1 MDLNVKLQ
9 VFEGP
14 LDLLLHLLDKN
25 KVNIYDIPIAEI
37 TDQYLEYVALMR
49 QEITP
54 GLSSSESS
62 VDAAN
67 MPISTADSDS
77 LTPTANEDNALPMD
91 ADTRV
96 KAMDLMSE
104 FMLMA
109 ATLLEIKA
117 RMLLPPDPNAEEEE
131 EDPRADLVARLLEY
145 KMYKCMAAELKDLQL
160 EASHTLYKP
169 PTIPKEVLAY
179 EEPVNLDEL
188 FSGVTLERLNAI
200 FQEVMKKKKQRVDP
214 IRSKFGRIQKEEV
227 SLERRTAELKSYASS
242 HAKFSFRGLLEG
254 QGGKEEVIVTF
265 LAILELMKTGEIT
278 ITQESLFADI
288 YIESK
293 IAHEAESNKMSDE

>member
-14 LDLLLHLLDKN
+14 LDLLLHLLEKN

-49 QEITP
+49 QEMTQTQEPETLNPDMQDTLQGQGISAS
-54 GLSSSESS
+54 GAH
-62 VDAAN
+62 DAA
-67 MPISTADSDS
+67 A
-77 LTPTANEDNALPMD
+77 ALDGHIAPES
-91 ADTRV
+91 RV

-117 RMLLPPDPNAEEEE
+117 RMLLPPDPDASEEED
-131 EDPRADLVARLLEY
+131 DPRADLVARLLEY
-145 KMYKCMAAELKDLQL
+145 KMYKCMAAELKDRQI
-160 EASHTLYKP
+160 EASYTMYKE

-179 EEPVNLDEL
+179 EEPVNLDDL
-188 FSGVTLERLNAI
+188 FDGVTLARLNAI
-200 FQEVMKKKKQRVDP
+200 FQDVMKKQEQRVDP
-214 IRSKFGRIQKEEV
+214 IRSKFGKIQKEEI
-227 SLERRTAELKSYASS
+227 SLEQRTADLKAYAAS
-242 HAKFSFRGLLEG
+242 HRKFSFRGLLKREN
-254 QGGKEEVIVTF
+254 GKEEVIVTF
-265 LAILELMKTGEIT
+265 LAILELMRTGTIT

-288 YIESK
+288 CIESR
-293 IAHEAESNKMSDE
+293 IAQESS

>member
-14 LDLLLHLLDKN
+14 LDLLLHLLEKN

-49 QEITP
+49 QNMTGVKDIA
-54 GLSSSESS
+54 SSQNLPQVSEAASSQESS
-62 VDAAN
+62 NSQQA
-67 MPISTADSDS
+67 S
-77 LTPTANEDNALPMD
+77 E
-91 ADTRV
+91 TRV

-117 RMLLPPDPNAEEEE
+117 RMLLPPDPDASEEE

-145 KMYKCMAAELKDLQL
+145 KMYKCMAAELKDKQI
-160 EASHTLYKP
+160 EASYTMYKE
-169 PTIPKEVLAY
+169 PTIPKKVLAY

-188 FSGVTLERLNAI
+188 FDGVTLARLNAI
-200 FQEVMKKKKQRVDP
+200 FQDVMKKQEQRVDP
-214 IRSKFGRIQKEEV
+214 IRSKFGRIQKEEI
-227 SLERRTAELKSYASS
+227 SLEQRTADLKSYAAS
-242 HAKFSFRGLLEG
+242 HRKFSFRGLLEG
-254 QGGKEEVIVTF
+254 ENGREEVIVTF
-265 LAILELMKTGEIT
+265 LAILELMRTGAIT

-288 YIESK
+288 YIESR
-293 IAHEAESNKMSDE
+293 ITQE